1 MNALIPSEAASEA
14 QSEAERR
21 QQGGARREVTHDF
34 SYRGGWPCIV
44 DVRNV
49 TWRWSGD
56 DAGVTNDARREGVMQ
71 EH

>member
-1 MNALIPSEAASEA
+1 VNALIPSEAAGEA
-14 QSEAERR
+14 QCEAERR
-21 QQGGARREVTHDF
+21 KQGGARREVTRDLG
-34 SYRGGWPCIV
+34 YRRGWPRVV

-71 EH
+71 